1 MKSKVEGHDNLYKD
15 PQTGVIVNRGGV
27 ERERYRI
34 AKQQALEAKA
44 SQREIARLSNEISEI
59 KSLLHQLLNK

>member
-15 PQTGVIVNRGGV
+15 PQTGVIVNRGNV
-27 ERERYRI
+27 ERDRYRI
-34 AKQQALEAKA
+34 AKQQALETKQ
-44 SQREIARLSNEISEI
+44 SQHEIARLSNEISEI